1 MPQGMGLSAN
11 DVEGLTMPQDRK
23 LISRREMQA
32 GKDKRTML
40 IGNAG
45 GLKDTDILWAA
56 KAVFGEYDT

>member
-1 MPQGMGLSAN
+1 MPQGTGLSAN
-11 DVEGLTMPQDRK
+11 DVE
-23 LISRREMQA
+23 

-45 GLKDTDILWAA
+45 GLEDTDILWVA